1 MGIMNRRNAVIGWTV
16 WQLMKRVAMQ
26 KAKSAV
32 PKRDA
37 PRRRPRKVAILGAVA
52 AVGALVFVWRRKSSS
67 DDLPPAV

>member
-26 KAKSAV
+26 KAKSVV
-32 PKRDA
+32 PKGDA
-37 PRRRPRKVAILGAVA
+37 PRRRPHKVAILGAVA
-52 AVGALVFVWRRKSSS
+52 AVAALVFVWRRKSSS